1 MNSEIA
7 ILILTIVRDY
17 LIGKGMDYIL
27 SLEWTAYEVL
37 IVIGV
42 LYIILPSILRF
53 ADRLKSF
60 WDDFTEFRNQRRRR

>member
-1 MNSEIA
+1 MNSEI
-7 ILILTIVRDY
+7 IIFLLTIVRDY
-17 LIGKGMDYIL
+17 LIGKAMDYIL

-42 LYIILPSILRF
+42 LYIILPSILRL

-60 WDDFTEFRNQRRRR
+60 WDDFTEFRNQRRR